1 MDFLNTVINSPVFN
15 SLSMTLIH
23 FVWQGTVLALFL
35 GAALKLISNK
45 YSNLRY
51 NLSILT
57 LILCLIAPCITY
69 FLVYNTQLTPSS
81 ALVESTNIIP
91 KLELSF
97 ISYLPLLSIV
107 WLMGVSYL
115 SIGYCKALLSIY
127 KLPKTQVSEP
137 EQWLNEL
144 FISIKQSL
152 YVSQNVRLLVSK
164 LVEVPMV
171 IGWLK
176 PVILVPV
183 NMVSGLSNEQL
194 KLLIAHELAHVKR
207 YDYFI
212 NLIQSLV
219 EVFLFY
225 HPAVK
230 WISKQIRI
238 DREYCCDDIAVKNQ
252 NVKIDY
258 AKALLNAEELRP
270 NTIPLMAM
278 AATGGDLKS
287 RVSRVVGEHTCTPKY
302 AKSGLAGLLG
312 LFVVSLIFSSYKV
325 VALVQSKEVNEIT
338 SLHNISLLK
347 VEQGQVDK
355 KMPSQ
360 NLAKAKKTNEIQNQ
374 QPDISVATKNQEI
387 KYQDNIIKNNE
398 PSKDTLLD
406 LNLKKDE
413 VATKLNKLNIKT
425 NQQVI
430 EDLMIEVDDGRNI
443 KGYSSNI
450 NALKKD
456 IIEDIQNLTYDS
468 IDDNINVVIP
478 EKQEIKGYEP
488 LVIPPKTLK
497 MVNPIYT
504 ESAQRRGYKG
514 DVVIEFTVD
523 LTGKATDI
531 EFVGETKRHLKRAV
545 RKAIKKWEFSPGT
558 VNGNEAVMRETKLFS
573 FVKPNREKMTITTGS
588 RIIKH

>member
-1 MDFLNTVINSPVFN
+1 MDFLNTFINSPVFN
-15 SLSMTLIH
+15 SLSITLLH
-23 FVWQGTVLALFL
+23 FLWQGTVLALFL
-35 GAALKLISNK
+35 SAALKLISNK
-45 YSNLRY
+45 YANLRY

-57 LILCLIAPCITY
+57 LMLCLITPIITY
-69 FLVYNTQLTPSS
+69 FIVYKTQLTHTPVFVSGNNLLS
-81 ALVESTNIIP
+81 N
-91 KLELSF
+91 LELSTV
-97 ISYLPLLSIV
+97 SYLPLLSII

-115 SIGYCKALLSIY
+115 SMGYCKALLSIY

-164 LVEVPMV
+164 LVDVPMV

-183 NMVSGLSNEQL
+183 NMVSGLTNEQL

-252 NVKIDY
+252 NIKIDY

-270 NTIPLMAM
+270 NTIPSMAM

-325 VALVQSKEVNEIT
+325 VGMVQSKDIT
-338 SLHNISLLK
+338 ELAPLKNISLVKSQPKQVVK
-347 VEQGQVDK
+347 VIASHINAKTKKNHDIKKQLPVAELSKKNKKINDDK
-355 KMPSQ
+355 
-360 NLAKAKKTNEIQNQ
+360 T
-374 QPDISVATKNQEI
+374 
-387 KYQDNIIKNNE
+387 IKNNKSSVDKADT
-398 PSKDTLLD
+398 PNLDKDKVAIKLNELKIKPNKKLIDELIKQPESRKNYGHLPLD
-406 LNLKKDE
+406 VSAIKEDVIQNIAMLTNDQLDKKDNITL
-413 VATKLNKLNIKT
+413 ATKK
-425 NQQVI
+425 VI
-430 EDLMIEVDDGRNI
+430 EE
-443 KGYSSNI
+443 Y
-450 NALKKD
+450 A
-456 IIEDIQNLTYDS
+456 
-468 IDDNINVVIP
+468 
-478 EKQEIKGYEP
+478 P

-573 FVKPNREKMTITTGS
+573 FVNPNRDKMTITTGS

>member
-1 MDFLNTVINSPVFN
+1 MDFLNTFINSPVFN
-15 SLSMTLIH
+15 SLSITLLH
-23 FVWQGTVLALFL
+23 FLWQGTVLALFL
-35 GAALKLISNK
+35 SAALKLISNK
-45 YSNLRY
+45 YANLRY

-57 LILCLIAPCITY
+57 LILCLITPIITY
-69 FLVYNTQLTPSS
+69 FIVYKTQLTHTPV
-81 ALVESTNIIP
+81 LVSGNNLLSN
-91 KLELSF
+91 LELSTV
-97 ISYLPLLSIV
+97 SYLPLLSII
-107 WLMGVSYL
+107 WLIGVSYL
-115 SIGYCKALLSIY
+115 SMGYCKALLSIY
-127 KLPKTQVSEP
+127 KLPKTQVNEP

-164 LVEVPMV
+164 LVDVPMV

-252 NVKIDY
+252 NIKIDY

-270 NTIPLMAM
+270 NTIPSMAM

-325 VALVQSKEVNEIT
+325 VGMVQSKDIT
-338 SLHNISLLK
+338 ELATLKNISLVKSQPKQVVK
-347 VEQGQVDK
+347 V
-355 KMPSQ
+355 
-360 NLAKAKKTNEIQNQ
+360 
-374 QPDISVATKNQEI
+374 VA
-387 KYQDNIIKNNE
+387 
-398 PSKDTLLD
+398 
-406 LNLKKDE
+406 
-413 VATKLNKLNIKT
+413 
-425 NQQVI
+425 
-430 EDLMIEVDDGRNI
+430 
-443 KGYSSNI
+443 SNI
-450 NALKKD
+450 NAKTKKNHDIKKQLPVAELSKKNKKINDDKTIENNKSSVDKANTPNLDKDKVAIKLNELRIKPTKKLIDELIKQPESRNNYGHLPLNVSAIKEDVIQNIAMLTNDQLDKKD
-456 IIEDIQNLTYDS
+456 
-468 IDDNINVVIP
+468 NITLATKKVV
-478 EKQEIKGYEP
+478 EEYAP

-573 FVKPNREKMTITTGS
+573 FVKPNRDKMTITTGS